1 MALALDNFIDN
12 SGGSSIDVTNIS
24 LNTNPVASSQFNTG
38 GNGITVNAVVT
49 PENPTNPALTW
60 AVSGSGFVI
69 TPASDTQSAVV
80 TSASTAGTRTVTATT
95 AGGGSA
101 AGSMTVLAVTPTLE
115 TVADTISVY
124 GGRGTVLNITANDTT
139 LGGGCTVVIDD
150 DPSVGE
156 LAVSGENVT
165 YTAPDVQTQQ
175 ITFTYHLTKSGFS
188 ASNIS
193 TVTLFITQ
201 N

>member
-1 MALALDNFIDN
+1 MALALDNFIN
-12 SGGSSIDVTNIS
+12 SGGSSINVTNIS
-24 LNTNPVASSQFNTG
+24 LNTSPVATGQFNTG
-38 GNGITVNAVVT
+38 SNGITVNAVVT

-101 AGSMTVLAVTPTLE
+101 AGSMTVSAVTPTLE

-124 GGRGTVLNITANDTT
+124 AGRATSLNITGNDIT
-139 LGGGCTVVIDD
+139 LGGGCTVVVESDV
-150 DPSVGE
+150 SVGT
-156 LAVSGENVT
+156 LAVSGQSVVF
-165 YTAPDVQTQQ
+165 TAPDVQTQQ
-175 ITFTYHLTKSGFS
+175 ITFTYKLTKSGFVT
-188 ASNIS
+188 SNIS
-193 TVTLFITQ
+193 TVTLFIIQ
-201 N
+201 G